1 MRVVYFCNKPRNPT
15 GGTNVIY
22 RHVRLLNEMGV
33 PAAVLY
39 ARAGG
44 KEHAE
49 TPTISEQMLREN
61 DYVIIPEISAAEIA
75 SKLIPA
81 QMHYGIFVQNGY
93 YLSHRAR
100 EYAELAIDCAYH
112 HASHLLSISDHTSEL
127 IQLHYP
133 EAANR
138 IVRMGC
144 SIDSTHF
151 YAGQAKE
158 KIITYMPRKN
168 SLHSDALIFALKK
181 QLPADWQILAI
192 DKLSQS
198 ETATLLRRSAIFLA
212 FSNLEGLGL
221 PPIEAALCGNFVI
234 GYHGGGGLDYW
245 RAPNFEA
252 VAVGDLFDFV
262 AKVKRCVVEIESAT
276 ATSLH
281 SGMKA
286 LQHQYSAE
294 SEKQYL
300 QQFVENIQTTMQ
312 KKSEKPVDVRL
323 QNRASFL
330 HGLLGKWNT
339 RRRQSGWQ
347 NYTT

>member
-22 RHVRLLNEMGV
+22 RHVRLLNEIGV

-44 KEHAE
+44 KQP
-49 TPTISEQMLREN
+49 TVIPTITEQMLKEN
-61 DYVIIPEISAAEIA
+61 DYLIIPEISAAELA

-81 QMHYGIFVQNGY
+81 EMQYGIFVQNGY

-100 EYAELAIDCAYH
+100 DCSEQAVDLAYQQ
-112 HASHLLSISDHTSEL
+112 ASHLLSISDHTSEL

-133 EAANR
+133 TAANR

-144 SIDSTHF
+144 SIDRTHF
-151 YAGQAKE
+151 YATEAKE
-158 KIITYMPRKN
+158 KIITFMPRKN

-181 QLPADWQILAI
+181 QLPADWQLIAI

-198 ETATLLRRSAIFLA
+198 ETAELLRRSAIFLS

-245 RAPNFEA
+245 CAPNFET
-252 VAVGDLFDFV
+252 VAVGDLFDYV
-262 AKVKRCVVEIESAT
+262 AKVKQRVAEIDT
-276 ATSLH
+276 ASLQ
-281 SGMKA
+281 SGISA
-286 LQHQYSAE
+286 LQQQFSTE
-294 SEKQYL
+294 SEKKYL
-300 QQFVENIQTTMQ
+300 QQFVEIIRTTMQ
-312 KKSEKPVDVRL
+312 TKSEKAVDVRL
-323 QNRASFL
+323 QNHTSFL

-339 RRRQSGWQ
+339 RRRRSGWQ